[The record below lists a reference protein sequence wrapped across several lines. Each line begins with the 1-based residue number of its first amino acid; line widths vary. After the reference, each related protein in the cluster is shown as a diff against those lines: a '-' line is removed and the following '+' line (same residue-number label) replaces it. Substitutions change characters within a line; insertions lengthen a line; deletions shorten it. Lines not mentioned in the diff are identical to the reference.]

1 MGASLT
7 LRKSLKVI
15 LIHLKLSPDVLGYD
29 ELLVHI
35 PDYHLITKTT
45 TFNIVTISVLK
56 TKTINV
62 LKIGTCRESCRGTFW
77 HRRIRRASTIYQAET
92 IITPLMIKTTM
103 MMAKFKLMMKFAL
116 MIDIKVVD

>member
-1 MGASLT
+1 MTLT
-7 LRKSLKVI
+7 KSLKGI

-92 IITPLMIKTTM
+92 IIIPLMIKTTM
-103 MMAKFKLMMKFAL
+103 MMMKFKVDDEVWV
-116 MIDIKVVD
+116 MIDIKVVG

>member
-7 LRKSLKVI
+7 FAKSVKGI
-15 LIHLKLSPDVLGYD
+15 LIHLELSPDVLGYD

-45 TFNIVTISVLK
+45 TFNIVTISLLK

-62 LKIGTCRESCRGTFW
+62 VKIETCRGNCRGTFW
-77 HRRIRRASTIYQAET
+77 HRRIRRASTIYQAERIIMPMT
-92 IITPLMIKTTM
+92 IKTTTM
-103 MMAKFKLMMKFAL
+103 MMMFN
-116 MIDIKVVD
+116 VDDEVWDND